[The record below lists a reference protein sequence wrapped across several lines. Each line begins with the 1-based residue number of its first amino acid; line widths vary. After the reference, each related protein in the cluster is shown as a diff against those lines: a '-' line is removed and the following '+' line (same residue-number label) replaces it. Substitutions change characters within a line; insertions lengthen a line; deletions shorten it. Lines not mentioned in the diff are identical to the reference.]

1 MKNQNI
7 FSIEAENRQLEQE
20 TIQDKIGLNISSR
33 NKVSMNITLPPEL
46 KLKLKD
52 YARKKHLSA
61 SIVIQMWI
69 EEFCG

>member
-20 TIQDKIGLNISSR
+20 TIQDKIGLRVSSR
-33 NKVSMNITLPPEL
+33 NKVPMNITLPPEL

-69 EEFCG
+69 EEFC

>member
-20 TIQDKIGLNISSR
+20 TIQDKIGLRVSSR
-33 NKVSMNITLPPEL
+33 NKVPMNITLPPEL